1 MPRLADTIH
10 ALRCDCAVCAPPAI
24 GWRWAALVAAGG
36 TIALVIDLAG
46 LTPRLAALLDM
57 MP

>member
-1 MPRLADTIH
+1 MARREISIH
-10 ALRCDCAVCAPPAI
+10 GLHCDCPACAPPAI

-36 TIALVIDLAG
+36 TVAMLIDLAG
-46 LTPRLAALLDM
+46 LTPRLAALLGM